1 MIYLFPIRVAVY
13 LIVGVPLIVSYAI
26 SEGLSL
32 FYSNVHVSFYVLYYA
47 SVATF
52 VAIGIAAHH
61 VWKTSPRIQAAYF
74 PYIGGI
80 WTGKLRFVRSIPPGN
95 GRAID
100 SNQTNGSAN
109 QFEETRY
116 CDMTINHNLLSIKI
130 VLKTEESI
138 SETIFVSPRREVGND
153 QRRIYYI
160 YNNERNPGV
169 LNPGHNYRGA
179 AALEIVSP
187 AYELLRGEY
196 FTDQRRGGKL
206 DAILKSKHPKW
217 AFWK

>member
-1 MIYLFPIRVAVY
+1 
-13 LIVGVPLIVSYAI
+13 VPLIVSYAV
-26 SEGLSL
+26 SEILSL
-32 FYSNVHVSFYVLYYA
+32 FHSSLHVSFHVLYYA
-47 SVATF
+47 SVTAF
-52 VAIGIAAHH
+52 ASIGIAAHY
-61 VWKTSPRIQAAYF
+61 VWKMSPRLQAAYF
-74 PYIGGI
+74 PYIGGK
-80 WTGKLRFVRSIPPGN
+80 WAGELRFVRSIPPEMKQAGN
-95 GRAID
+95 
-100 SNQTNGSAN
+100 SNRSGEPALQV
-109 QFEETRY
+109 EETRT

-130 VLKTEESI
+130 ILETKEST

-153 QRRIYYI
+153 QRRIYYV

-187 AYELLRGEY
+187 TYEILRGEY

-206 DAILKSKHPKW
+206 DATLKSKHSKW